1 VFVNPV
7 GRLLPFNVTST
18 GNSRSRSFWRT
29 IKSRITSAGV
39 TTAPKAFVV
48 TVLTFGA
55 RPRGFATPVGVRA
68 GCGGPVMAVEKV
80 PPTGVPLIGKA
91 ELWLDIVEK
100 F

>member
-1 VFVNPV
+1 VFVNPF

-18 GNSRSRSFWRT
+18 GSSRSRSFWRT
-29 IKSRITSAGV
+29 IKSRITSVGV

-55 RPRGFATPVGVRA
+55 RPRGFVTPVGVRA

-80 PPTGVPLIGKA
+80 PPTGAPLTGTA
-91 ELWLDIVEK
+91 EL
-100 F
+100 